1 MKNRNLKGFTLVELI
16 IVIAIVAVLTAI
28 LVPTFIHY
36 INESKLATAN
46 ANAKQVYTATQ
57 NYCTNC
63 KAAGYHV
70 NGNNAWEST
79 PIPLKWSSG
88 AAPTYSTNGDTAQLI
103 FAIVAEMGGQEGVA
117 KVYIDNSSPKAA
129 AWSKELLDHYVGI
142 YPQETTEKMS
152 GTMQAYHFP
161 GAPGA

>member
-1 MKNRNLKGFTLVELI
+1 MKNRNLKGFTLIELI

-57 NYCTNC
+57 NYCTSC
-63 KAAGYHV
+63 KSAGYYV
-70 NGNNAWEST
+70 NSNNSWESNA
-79 PIPLKWSSG
+79 IPLKWDSSG
-88 AAPTYSTNGDTAQLI
+88 APEYAKNGDVGQLI
-103 FAIVAEMGGQEGVA
+103 FAIVAEMGGQDGVA
-117 KVYIDNSSPKAA
+117 KIYIDNSSPKGA
-129 AWSKELLDHYVGI
+129 AWSKRLLDHYVGL
-142 YPQETTEKMS
+142 YPQESEEKLS

-161 GAPGA
+161 GAPT